1 MLPCRN
7 GSHLYTGRQTCLSQ
21 RPGSGTSE
29 RCNSG
34 STDPAKLKVSG
45 DFMSLYQ
52 AYLEQ
57 IEGRKEQGLK
67 PKPIDDGS
75 LVAELIAQ
83 IKDADH
89 AHRADS
95 LNFLIY
101 NTLPGTTSAA
111 GVKAAFLKEIILGEA
126 VVAEITPAFAFELL
140 SHMKGGPSVEVLLDL
155 ALGDDAAIASDA
167 AEILKTQVFLYEA
180 DTNRLKAAFEAG
192 SAIARD
198 IIESYAEAEFFTKLP
213 EIEDEIKV
221 VTYIAAE
228 GDIST
233 DLLSPGNQAHS
244 RSDRELHGKCMIS
257 EQAQDEIRKLQAQH
271 PDKQVMLIAEK
282 GTMGVGSSRMSGVN
296 NVALWTGRQASP
308 YVPFVNVAPI
318 VAGTNGISPI
328 FLTTVGVTGGIGI
341 DLKNWVKKLDAD
353 GNPILNNDDN
363 PILEQKYSVE
373 TGTILTINTKDKMLL
388 DEDGG
393 EALVDVSSS
402 FTPQKLE
409 FMKAGGS
416 YAIVFGKMLQTFA
429 CETLGV
435 ELKSAYAP
443 SKEVSVEG
451 QGLTAVEKIFNANA
465 VGVAPGTVLHAGS
478 DARVRV
484 NIVGSQDTTGLMTAQ
499 ELEAMA
505 ATVISP
511 TVDGAYQSGCHTA
524 SVWDIKAQENT
535 PRLMKFMHDFGLIT
549 GRDPKDVYHPMT
561 DVIHKVLNDIT
572 VDDWA
577 IIIGGDSHT
586 RMSKG
591 VAFGAD
597 SGTVALALATGEAT
611 MPIPESVKVTFKGSM
626 ADHMDFRD
634 VVHATQTQMLKQ
646 FGDNVF
652 QGRIIEVHI
661 GTLLADQAF
670 TFTDWTAEMKAKAS
684 ICISED
690 ATLIESLEIAKHRIQ
705 IMIDKGM
712 ENDNRMLQG
721 LIDIADQRIA
731 QIRSGEKPALAPDAN
746 ASYFAEVVVDLDQ
759 IVEPMIADPD
769 VNNADVSK
777 RYTHDTIRPISFY
790 GADKKVDLGFVG
802 SCMVHKGDVKIV
814 AQMLRNLE
822 KSSGKVEFNA
832 PLVVAAPTYN
842 IIDELKAEGD
852 WDILQ
857 KYSGFEFDDSKPKT
871 SARTEYE
878 NILYLERPGCNLCM
892 GNQEKAAKGDTVLA
906 TSTRLFKGRVVE
918 DAGDKKG
925 ESLLASTPVVVLSA
939 ILGRT
944 PTLDEYKTAVDGID
958 LTKFAPPLAKPGT
971 TQSAHF

>member
-1 MLPCRN
+1 
-7 GSHLYTGRQTCLSQ
+7 
-21 RPGSGTSE
+21 
-29 RCNSG
+29 
-34 STDPAKLKVSG
+34 
-45 DFMSLYQ
+45 MSLYTD
-52 AYLEQ
+52 YLKE
-57 IEGRKEQGLK
+57 IETRKKQGLN
-67 PKPIDDGS
+67 PKPIEDDALTREIISQIRDTENEHRDTS
-75 LVAELIAQ
+75 L
-83 IKDADH
+83 KY
-89 AHRADS
+89 
-95 LNFLIY
+95 FIY

-111 GVKAAFLKEIILGEA
+111 GEKAKFLKEIILGEA
-126 VVAEITPAFAFELL
+126 NVEEITPSFAFELL
-140 SHMKGGPSVEVLLDL
+140 SHMKGGPSIEVLLDL
-155 ALGDDAAIASDA
+155 ALGDDQSIAKQAADV
-167 AEILKTQVFLYEA
+167 LKTQFFLYDA
-180 DTNRLKAAFEAG
+180 DMARLKAAFDAG
-192 SAIARD
+192 NAVARD
-198 IIESYAEAEFFTKLP
+198 VLESYAKAEFFTKLP
-213 EIEDEIKV
+213 DVEEEIKV

-244 RSDRELHGKCMIS
+244 RSDRELHGKCFIS
-257 EQAQDEIRKLQAQH
+257 KEAQDEIQELQRQH
-271 PDKQVMLIAEK
+271 PDKRVMLIAEK

-296 NVALWTGRQASP
+296 NVALWTGKQASP
-308 YVPFVNVAPI
+308 YVPFVNFAPI

-341 DLKNWVKKLDAD
+341 DLKNWVKKLDSE
-353 GNPILNNDDN
+353 GKPILNNDGN

-373 TGTILTINTKDKMLL
+373 TGTVLTINTKDKKLL
-388 DEDGG
+388 NDAGDEKL
-393 EALVDVSSS
+393 ADVASS
-402 FTPQKLE
+402 FSPQKVE

-416 YAIVFGKMLQTFA
+416 YAIVFGKKLQTFA

-435 ELKSAYAP
+435 ELKSAFAP
-443 SKEVSVEG
+443 SKEIHHEG

-465 VGVAPGTVLHAGS
+465 VGVRPGAVLHAGS
-478 DARVRV
+478 DVRVKV
-484 NIVGSQDTTGLMTAQ
+484 NIVGSQDTTGLMTSQ

-505 ATVISP
+505 ATVLSP
-511 TVDGAYQSGCHTA
+511 TIDGAYQSGCHTA
-524 SVWDIKAQENT
+524 SVWDFKAQENT
-535 PRLMKFMHDFGLIT
+535 PKLMAFMHKFGLIT
-549 GRDPKDVYHPMT
+549 ARDPKDVYHSMT

-611 MPIPESVKVTFKGSM
+611 MPIPESVKVTFKGTM

-634 VVHATQTQMLKQ
+634 VVHATQAQMLKQ

-684 ICISED
+684 ICVSED
-690 ATLIESLEIAKHRIQ
+690 QTLVESLEIAKSRIQ

-712 ENDNRMLQG
+712 ENDNRMLHG
-721 LIDIADQRIA
+721 LISIAEKRIA
-731 QIRSGEKPALAPDAN
+731 EIKSGEKPALTPDDN
-746 ASYFAEVVVDLDQ
+746 AKYFAEVVVDLDE

-777 RYTHDTIRPISFY
+777 RYTHDTIRPISY
-790 GADKKVDLGFVG
+790 YQAEKKVDLGFVG

-822 KSSGKVEFNA
+822 KVNGSVEFKA

-842 IIDELKAEGD
+842 IIDELKEEGD
-852 WDILQ
+852 WTVLQ
-857 KYSGFEFDDSKPKT
+857 KYSGFEFNDAAPKVE
-871 SARTEYE
+871 ARTEYE
-878 NILYLERPGCNLCM
+878 NILYLERPGCSLCM

-906 TSTRLFKGRVVE
+906 TSTRLFEGRVVE
-918 DAGDKKG
+918 DSKDKKG

-944 PTLDEYKTAVDGID
+944 PTMEEYKASVEGID
-958 LTKFAPPLAKPGT
+958 LTKFAPPLTKPGNT
-971 TQSAHF
+971 KSAHF